1 VWRLTMT
8 IARRYMHTMEMKKQK
23 FIKNK
28 LLEVIVKKCVEKVTL
43 ILFTHV
49 AQPTFENS
57 GAWVVWSQ
65 RRVNVTHQM
74 RYPFVWYACC
84 TCVGIVREFMQ
95 TLDCGYFHMHW
106 YYPRD
111 IIEYCGTWY
120 GSKHEELIALFVNS
134 WHIPNDGHYEKSCF
148 FKKFN
153 LSKVS
158 TLTKRMFVLTKKM
171 GHEKH
176 IVFLVGFFY

>member
-1 VWRLTMT
+1 MT

-74 RYPFVWYACC
+74 RYPFV
-84 TCVGIVREFMQ
+84 
-95 TLDCGYFHMHW
+95 
-106 YYPRD
+106 
-111 IIEYCGTWY
+111 
-120 GSKHEELIALFVNS
+120 
-134 WHIPNDGHYEKSCF
+134 
-148 FKKFN
+148 
-153 LSKVS
+153 
-158 TLTKRMFVLTKKM
+158 
-171 GHEKH
+171 
-176 IVFLVGFFY
+176 